1 MCDKRDFFP
10 LGLGL
15 QTNLQIYCTEIQMT
29 ANETMGRL
37 GSYRILGNRSLG
49 LFVTFVSAP
58 QNVVVVT
65 QN

>member
-1 MCDKRDFFP
+1 MS
-10 LGLGL
+10 
-15 QTNLQIYCTEIQMT
+15 

-37 GSYRILGNRSLG
+37 GGYQILGNRSQG

-58 QNVVVVT
+58 QNIVVVT